1 VSEGP
6 LRILH
11 TVPGRNWG
19 GMEQRTIDQVAWLA
33 ERGHPVWLATPGDGA
48 TAAKARA
55 QGLPLLP
62 FDFDRPWRLSTLL
75 ALRALARRQGIDLI
89 DAHYTRDAKAAM
101 GCLDLCAVVR
111 SRHLNQPL
119 KGKALRRLQWRLGA
133 DHVIAVAHC
142 VRDGLIEAG
151 LATPQRSS
159 VVGEWAD
166 ERFFADEDATRRAR
180 VREALGLADGQ
191 IAILCASMLRVEK
204 GQDHLIRA
212 FAELARAHPRARL
225 VLAGAPTAESRA
237 YAESLP
243 GLARQCGIANGV
255 VFTGYRDDI
264 PDLIE
269 AADLIAI
276 PSVMEAQSR
285 VGAQALARGRPIVAS
300 AVGGLVEIVRDDETG
315 LTVPPA
321 DPKAL
326 AQALGRLI
334 AEPGLAQR
342 LARAGRDLAERHL
355 RFDTR
360 MAETLAVY
368 EKALAHARS
377 RSYMRVATTEGAVR

>member
-1 VSEGP
+1 M
-6 LRILH
+6 RILH

-19 GMEQRTIDQVAWLA
+19 GMEQRTIEQVAWLA
-33 ERGHPVWLATPGDGA
+33 QHGYPVWLATPGDGA

-62 FDFDRPWRLSTLL
+62 FDFDRPWRFSTLL
-75 ALRALARRQGIDLI
+75 ALRALVRRQGIELI
-89 DAHYTRDAKAAM
+89 DAHYTRDAKAAI

-119 KGKALRRLQWRLGA
+119 KGKGLRRLQWRLGA

-166 ERFFADEDATRRAR
+166 ERFFAPEDGPRRAR
-180 VREALGLADGQ
+180 ARAELGLGADDV
-191 IAILCASMLRVEK
+191 AIVCVGMLRPDK

-212 FAELARAHPRARL
+212 FAELVQTHPQVRL
-225 VLAGAPTAESRA
+225 ILVGGPTGESRA
-237 YAESLP
+237 YAETLP
-243 GLARQCGIANGV
+243 ELAKGLGV
-255 VFTGYRDDI
+255 GERVRFTGYRDDI

-269 AADLIAI
+269 AADLVAI
-276 PSVMEAQSR
+276 PSLTEAQPR
-285 VGAQALARGRPIVAS
+285 AAAQALARGRPIVAS
-300 AVGGLVEIVRDDETG
+300 AVGGTVEIVRDGETG

-326 AQALGRLI
+326 ARALGRLI
-334 AEPGLAQR
+334 ADPGLAQR
-342 LARAGRDLAERHL
+342 VARAGRDLAERHL
-355 RFDTR
+355 RFDAR

-377 RSYMRVATTEGAVR
+377 RSYMSVATTEGAVR